1 MAVPKVLARFGR
13 AITNSL
19 YRTSG
24 GRVMGTVRG
33 MPVLLI
39 TIAGRKSGAMH
50 TTPVSYLEDDGEYVV
65 TGSGSGSPKEPQWF
79 KNLRRAYDAEIQV
92 GSRRLAVKVDVV
104 EGAQR
109 EILWQRLLVRAPF
122 FGDYQRKVR
131 RQIPM
136 AILTPK
142 P

>member
-1 MAVPKVLARFGR
+1 MAVPKVLTRLSR

-19 YRTSG
+19 YQ
-24 GRVMGTVRG
+24 
-33 MPVLLI
+33 
-39 TIAGRKSGAMH
+39 A
-50 TTPVSYLEDDGEYVV
+50 
-65 TGSGSGSPKEPQWF
+65 TGSGSGSAKEPQWF
-79 KNLRRAYDAEIQV
+79 KNLRRADDAEIQV
-92 GSRRLAVKVDVV
+92 GSRRLAVHVDVV

-109 EILWQRLLVRAPF
+109 ELLWHRLLVHAPF

-142 P
+142 PDVVV

>member
-1 MAVPKVLARFGR
+1 MAVPKVLMHLGR

-19 YRTSG
+19 YR
-24 GRVMGTVRG
+24 
-33 MPVLLI
+33 
-39 TIAGRKSGAMH
+39 A
-50 TTPVSYLEDDGEYVV
+50 
-65 TGSGSGSPKEPQWF
+65 TG
-79 KNLRRAYDAEIQV
+79 EIQV
-92 GSRRLAVKVDVV
+92 GSRRLAVSVDVV

-109 EILWQRLLVRAPF
+109 EILWHRLLVHAPF